1 MTAMTRICC
10 RHCGQISGSVCQTC
24 RMRSR
29 HFLEGNLA
37 GGGPV
42 LGQGG
47 AQGVAGGKMVGPARK
62 REAVGH
68 LQSDLELSQRRACK
82 VVGQPRA
89 TQRQVPQPDA
99 EDTRLRARL
108 NE

>member
-1 MTAMTRICC
+1 
-10 RHCGQISGSVCQTC
+10 
-24 RMRSR
+24 
-29 HFLEGNLA
+29 
-37 GGGPV
+37 
-42 LGQGG
+42 
-47 AQGVAGGKMVGPARK
+47 MVGPARK

-89 TQRQVPQPDA
+89 TQRHGPQPDA